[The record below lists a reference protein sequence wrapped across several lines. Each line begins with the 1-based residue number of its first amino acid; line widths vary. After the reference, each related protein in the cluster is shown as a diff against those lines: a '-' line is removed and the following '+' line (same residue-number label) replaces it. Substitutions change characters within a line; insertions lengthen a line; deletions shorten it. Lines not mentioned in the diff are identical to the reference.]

1 MQPKRHPLDGFI
13 YHPALCHLAPGATIP
28 AFLEAAARRDRG
40 EEQEA
45 SRGQDGKRDESVTRA
60 SHRTM
65 LHLPLTPA
73 HLMTAYAAFVRKAV
87 TVVTFGWRGRTR
99 RPRLDP
105 TLGALRTTGLFVRP
119 HALHRRDDVAGGGES
134 QLVPATL
141 VVADSSHRH

>member
-28 AFLEAAARRDRG
+28 AFLEAAARRDRC

-45 SRGQDGKRDESVTRA
+45 SRGQDSKRDESVTRA

-73 HLMTAYAAFVRKAV
+73 HILTAYAAFVRKAV
-87 TVVTFGWRGRTR
+87 TVVTFGWRNRTR
-99 RPRLDP
+99 RRRLDP

-119 HALHRRDDVAGGGES
+119 HALHWREDVADGGDS
-134 QLVPATL
+134 QLMPATL
-141 VVADSSHRH
+141 IITDPSHRQ

>member
-1 MQPKRHPLDGFI
+1 MQPKQHPLDGFI
-13 YHPALCHLAPGATIP
+13 YHSALCQLAPGATIP

-73 HLMTAYAAFVRKAV
+73 HILTAYAAFVRKAV
-87 TVVTFGWRGRTR
+87 TVVTFGWRSRT
-99 RPRLDP
+99 RLDP

-119 HALHRRDDVAGGGES
+119 HALHRRADVAGGGES

-141 VVADSSHRH
+141 VVAGPSHRQ

>member
-28 AFLEAAARRDRG
+28 AFLEAAAQRDRC

-45 SRGQDGKRDESVTRA
+45 SRGQDSKRGESVTRA

-73 HLMTAYAAFVRKAV
+73 DLLAAYAAFVRKAV
-87 TVVTFGWRGRTR
+87 TVVTFGWRGRAR
-99 RPRLDP
+99 RARLDP
-105 TLGALRTTGLFVRP
+105 AVGALRNTGLFVRP
-119 HALHRRDDVAGGGES
+119 HALRRHEDDAGGGDS
-134 QLVPATL
+134 QLMPATL
-141 VVADSSHRH
+141 VIADPSRRQ

>member
-28 AFLEAAARRDRG
+28 AFLEAAAGRDRC

-45 SRGQDGKRDESVTRA
+45 SRSQDNKRDESVTRA

-73 HLMTAYAAFVRKAV
+73 HIMTGYAAFVRKAV
-87 TVVTFGWRGRTR
+87 TVVTFGWRRRTP
-99 RPRLDP
+99 RPCLDP
-105 TLGALRTTGLFVRP
+105 ALGTLRTTGLFVRP
-119 HALHRRDDVAGGGES
+119 HALHRREDVAGGGES

-141 VVADSSHRH
+141 VVADPSLR